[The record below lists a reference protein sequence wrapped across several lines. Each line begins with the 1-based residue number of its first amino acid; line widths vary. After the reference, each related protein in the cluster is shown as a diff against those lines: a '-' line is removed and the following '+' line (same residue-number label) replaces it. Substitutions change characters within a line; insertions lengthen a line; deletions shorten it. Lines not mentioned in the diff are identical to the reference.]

1 MRVRIAIAALV
12 TFGVAAGPAA
22 AAPPTTRTDVQVVVY
37 NLIENNRETCPMVHW
52 KFAKLQQAAFPG
64 IAHPGRGKLLWKA
77 TVQIEWAG
85 VSMFLHNVSWTV
97 VGKQA
102 LPADMNRSSAVYR
115 DREAAWI
122 MDGCMGNPPFGQ
134 G

>member
-1 MRVRIAIAALV
+1 MAAVVL
-12 TFGVAAGPAA
+12 GVASGTAA
-22 AAPPTTRTDVQVVVY
+22 AAPPTTGLDARVVVY

-52 KFAKLQQAAFPG
+52 KFSKVQQAAFPG
-64 IAHPGRGKLLWKA
+64 IAHPGRGKLLWKV

-102 LPADMNRSSAVYR
+102 LPADMDRSSRIYR

-122 MDGCMGNPPFGQ
+122 AGGCFGDQPFGQ
-134 G
+134 R